1 MYLHCCRYCGDAVCD
16 CLSGYHACQGCRF
29 CPAGEDD
36 DEDARAEHDCGED
49 ICVCLDPSPSRRG
62 TMNYTHESG
71 CGRCVFFVVE
81 HCGGLFGWLKV
92 IAAFAWHRWSG
103 ECKHMAKRLEPH
115 P

>member
-49 ICVCLDPSPSRRG
+49 ICVCLDLSSGFNRRALYLQPCQPGQNRPSAIRIV
-62 TMNYTHESG
+62 T
-71 CGRCVFFVVE
+71 
-81 HCGGLFGWLKV
+81 
-92 IAAFAWHRWSG
+92 
-103 ECKHMAKRLEPH
+103 
-115 P
+115 

>member
-49 ICVCLDPSPSRRG
+49 ICVCLDPS
-62 TMNYTHESG
+62 
-71 CGRCVFFVVE
+71 
-81 HCGGLFGWLKV
+81 
-92 IAAFAWHRWSG
+92 
-103 ECKHMAKRLEPH
+103 
-115 P
+115 